1 MIDRQEK
8 HKDLVHPV
16 IIIYYKETGPSEK
29 PRERTIMYQIIL
41 ASESPRRKEIM
52 ETMGISYLVIP
63 SNVKEEVEETVPD
76 QMVQALAKLKTDAIK
91 ELARAQGKGDQD
103 LIILGADT
111 MVFYQEHALGKPKNE
126 TDAARMLRLLSG
138 DVHEVCTGVSI
149 HILKR
154 NGEEESF
161 TFAVSTKVVVNP
173 LTEEQIR
180 DYIATGEPMDKAGAY
195 AIQGK
200 FGIFIK
206 EIDGDYYNI
215 VGFPIAEI
223 YATMLRH
230 GIDLKK
236 IN

>member
-1 MIDRQEK
+1 
-8 HKDLVHPV
+8 
-16 IIIYYKETGPSEK
+16 
-29 PRERTIMYQIIL
+29 MYQIVL

-52 ETMGISYLVIP
+52 ETMGIPYTVIP
-63 SNVKEEVEETVPD
+63 SNVKEEVEEIVPD
-76 QMVQALAKLKTDAIK
+76 KMVQALARLKTEAIK
-91 ELARAQGKGDQD
+91 TRARKQIPEEND

-111 MVFYQEHALGKPKNE
+111 MVFYQEHALGKPKDE
-126 TDAARMLRLLSG
+126 ADAARMLRMLSG
-138 DVHEVCTGVSI
+138 EVHEVCTGVSI
-149 HILKR
+149 HILR
-154 NGEEESF
+154 HQGVEESF

-173 LTEEQIR
+173 LTKEQIM

-223 YATMLRH
+223 YASLLRH

-236 IN
+236 LN